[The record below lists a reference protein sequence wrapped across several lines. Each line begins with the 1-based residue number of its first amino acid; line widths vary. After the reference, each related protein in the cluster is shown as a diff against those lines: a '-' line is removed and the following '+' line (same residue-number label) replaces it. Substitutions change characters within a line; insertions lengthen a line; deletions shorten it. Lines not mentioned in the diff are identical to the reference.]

1 MLKSII
7 LSVVM
12 LFASVMLA
20 QSKINWMSFEEA
32 IEANENEPRKI
43 LIDVYTDWCGWC
55 KRMDASTFS
64 DAQVVEYVNKHFYA
78 IKLNA
83 EKAPAISLKEKEYK
97 VDPGLGRNGTH
108 TLAVELLN
116 GKMSYPTIVYL
127 DDRFNMLSP
136 VAGFMSA
143 KDIEKVLRFFAEDI
157 YKHTKWDEYSAN
169 FKGSFH

>member
-1 MLKSII
+1 MII
-7 LSVVM
+7 LASITFSV
-12 LFASVMLA
+12 SYS
-20 QSKINWMSFEEA
+20 QSKINWMDFEQA
-32 IEANENEPRKI
+32 IEANEQEPRKI

-64 DAQVVEYVNKHFYA
+64 DPQVVDYVNKHFYA

-83 EKAPAISLKEKEYK
+83 EKAAPITLKDKEYK
-97 VDPGLGRNGTH
+97 VDSNLGRNGTH

-136 VAGFMSA
+136 VPGYMSA

-169 FKGSFH
+169 FKGSFQ